1 MGHKFGE
8 RRRPVCILDFRR
20 CSRDVALLYLRLRCQ
35 LPGLALDSPRHL
47 AFLPHEATP
56 VSHLT
61 SAVDDRSV
69 PRVEQELRALSLEF
83 AYWRVLRLLEPDQ
96 PITLQTISSLLMV
109 GFAWPHFVSLWSG
122 RCGIVSARQ
131 NVSAIARLNK
141 PAPDTEISGCG
152 ASGAKAR
159 ARATPEE
166 EKSDTESR

>member
-8 RRRPVCILDFRR
+8 RRRPVVSSIFAAV
-20 CSRDVALLYLRLRCQ
+20 RDVALLDLRLRCQ

-83 AYWRVLRLLEPDQ
+83 A
-96 PITLQTISSLLMV
+96 
-109 GFAWPHFVSLWSG
+109 
-122 RCGIVSARQ
+122 
-131 NVSAIARLNK
+131 
-141 PAPDTEISGCG
+141 
-152 ASGAKAR
+152 
-159 ARATPEE
+159 
-166 EKSDTESR
+166 